1 MENVVAIANLSK
13 SYGNVRALQD
23 ISLNIPSGV
32 VWGILGPN
40 GSGKTTL
47 MRIVCAITRRDSGSV
62 KVLGMDPAEFPLKLK
77 EVIGYVPE
85 DPVLYE
91 SMTASEYLSFV
102 ASVRKIDPA
111 MYEKRTEALFTALEL
126 KDYASEPIGSLS
138 FGNRQKVS
146 IASALIHDPQILV
159 LDEALKGVD
168 PRSSR
173 VVKDLVHALAERGK
187 TILFSTHVLEIAES
201 TCQKISI
208 LYHGKV
214 VEEGSLEEIRS
225 REKGSGTNLEDIFLK
240 LTSDDAIKSMGEN
253 LAGIL
258 G

>member
-1 MENVVAIANLSK
+1 
-13 SYGNVRALQD
+13 
-23 ISLNIPSGV
+23 
-32 VWGILGPN
+32 
-40 GSGKTTL
+40 
-47 MRIVCAITRRDSGSV
+47 
-62 KVLGMDPAEFPLKLK
+62 
-77 EVIGYVPE
+77 
-85 DPVLYE
+85 
-91 SMTASEYLSFV
+91 
-102 ASVRKIDPA
+102 
-111 MYEKRTEALFTALEL
+111 MYEKRTGALFTALEL
-126 KDYASEPIGSLS
+126 KDYANEPIGSLS

-240 LTSDDAIKSMGEN
+240 LTSDDAIKSMGED

>member
-1 MENVVAIANLSK
+1 MENVVTIANLSK
-13 SYGNVRALQD
+13 SYGNVRALQN
-23 ISLNIPSGV
+23 INLNIPSGV

-47 MRIVCAITRRDSGSV
+47 MRIICAITHRDSGSV
-62 KVLGMDPAEFPLKLK
+62 RVLGMDPAEFPLKLK
-77 EVIGYVPE
+77 ESIGYVPE

-91 SMTASEYLSFV
+91 SMTPSEYLGFV
-102 ASVRKIDPA
+102 ASVRRIDRILF
-111 MYEKRTEALFTALEL
+111 EKRTGALFSALEL
-126 KDYASEPIGSLS
+126 MDYVNEPIGSLS

-173 VVKDLVHALAERGK
+173 VVKDLIRALAGRGK

-208 LYHGKV
+208 LYHGSV
-214 VEEGSLEEIRS
+214 VEEGSMEEIRIRDRS
-225 REKGSGTNLEDIFLK
+225 SGERLEDIFLK
-240 LTSDDAIKSMGEN
+240 LTSDDAIKSMGED

>member
-1 MENVVAIANLSK
+1 MENVVAIAHLSK
-13 SYGNVRALQD
+13 SYGDVRALQD

-47 MRIVCAITRRDSGSV
+47 MRIVCAITPRDSGSV
-62 KVLGMDPAEFPLKLK
+62 KVLGMDPAEFPMKLK

-102 ASVRKIDPA
+102 ASVRKIDPTT
-111 MYEKRTEALFTALEL
+111 YEKRAEALFRALEL
-126 KDYASEPIGSLS
+126 KDYANEPIGSLS

-225 REKGSGTNLEDIFLK
+225 REKGPGTNLEDIFLR
-240 LTSDDAIKSMGEN
+240 LTSDDAIKSMGED